1 MTLESKPLFGKL
13 ISRSAMGVALAFGV
27 VAGGMVVAEP
37 AMAQKKSKE
46 SKGGQIKLSPD
57 FQKVAAPF
65 QQSVEAAKARS
76 DVAGAK
82 GNPAALGTALT
93 AEKAQLE
100 QVFAAASTPED
111 KYMAGSL
118 AVGLGSLAEDA
129 NIQRRGLSSMIESGA
144 APAADLPRLQF
155 FNGQLAYV
163 AKDYAA
169 ARTALQAAVTG
180 GFRDNDAEVLL
191 AEAYIGDNQVPQGL
205 TLLKQAI
212 DQRSASG
219 APAPES
225 WYRRGLGAAYNAK
238 LPDKAAEFSA
248 GLVKAYPSTQ
258 NWAGAIAVVR
268 ELGKYQSQ
276 ETLDLMRL
284 MGRTNS
290 YSEERDYIEHIEAA
304 DPRRLPGESMK
315 VIEAGLAAGKL
326 KSGDPFITE
335 GRATASGRVA
345 ADRASLPALERDAR
359 LASATGATVQGAADA
374 FLSYGEPAKAE
385 ELYVIAMGKPGVDT
399 ARIQTRMG
407 IAQADQGKYAAAQQ
421 TLAKVTGPRKPVAM
435 LWEIYA
441 SQKAGTPAS

>member
-1 MTLESKPLFGKL
+1 MTLGSKPLLGKL

-37 AMAQKKSKE
+37 AMAQKKAKA
-46 SKGGQIKLSPD
+46 GQIKISPD

-65 QQSVEAAKARS
+65 QQAVETAKTRS

-82 GNPAALGTALT
+82 GNPAALGSALT
-93 AEKAQLE
+93 AEKAQLD
-100 QVFAAASTPED
+100 QLFAAATTPED

-118 AVGLGSLAEDA
+118 AVGLGSLAEDP
-129 NIQRRGLSSMIESGA
+129 NIQRRGLTAMIESGV

-155 FNGQLAYV
+155 FHGQLSYV

-169 ARTALQAAVTG
+169 ARTSLQAAVTG
-180 GFRDNDAEVLL
+180 GFKDNDAEVLL

-212 DQRSASG
+212 DQHSASG
-219 APAPES
+219 TAAPES

-238 LPDKAAEFSA
+238 LTDKAAEFSA

-268 ELGKYQSQ
+268 EVGKYQSQ

-284 MGRTNS
+284 MDRTKS
-290 YSEERDYIEHIEAA
+290 YTEERDYIEHIEAA

-326 KSGDPFITE
+326 KSGDPFIAEART
-335 GRATASGRVA
+335 TASGRVS
-345 ADRASLPALERDAR
+345 ADRASLPSLEREAR
-359 LASATGATVQGAADA
+359 AGSATGATVQGAADA

-385 ELYVIAMGKPGVDT
+385 ELYTIALTKSGVDA
-399 ARIQTRMG
+399 ARIQTRLG

-421 TLAKVTGPRKPVAM
+421 TLAKVNGPRKPIAQ

-441 SQKAGTPAS
+441 SQKAGTPAG

>member
-1 MTLESKPLFGKL
+1 MTLESKPLLGKL

-37 AMAQKKSKE
+37 AMAQKKAKG
-46 SKGGQIKLSPD
+46 GGQIKLSPE

-65 QQSVEAAKARS
+65 QQAIETAKARS

-100 QVFAAASTPED
+100 PVFAAATTPED

-118 AVGLGSLAEDA
+118 AVGLGSLAEDP

-155 FNGQLAYV
+155 FHGQLSYV

-169 ARTALQAAVTG
+169 ARTSLQAAVTG
-180 GFRDNDAEVLL
+180 GFKENDAEVLL
-191 AEAYIGDNQVPQGL
+191 AEAYIGDNQVAQGL

-219 APAPES
+219 TAAPES

-238 LPDKAAEFSA
+238 LPDKVAEFSS

-268 ELGKYQSQ
+268 EVGKYQSQ

-284 MGRTNS
+284 MDRTKS
-290 YSEERDYIEHIEAA
+290 YTEERDYIEYIEAA

-326 KSGDPFITE
+326 KAGDVFVTE
-335 GRATASGRVA
+335 ARTTASGRVA
-345 ADRASLPALERDAR
+345 ADRASLPSLEREAR
-359 LASATGATVQGAADA
+359 AASATGATVQGAADA
-374 FLSYGEPAKAE
+374 LLSYGEPAKAE
-385 ELYVIAMGKPGVDT
+385 ELYTIALSKPGVDA
-399 ARIQTRMG
+399 ARVQTRLG

-421 TLAKVTGPRKPVAM
+421 TLAKVTGPRKSIAQ

-441 SQKAGTPAS
+441 SQKAGTPAG